1 MNRLQTK
8 MQPGE
13 GWLSADAA
21 RLAYDLT
28 ERELVELTANLK
40 RSGACCP
47 RKGLAIAA
55 LDRAVAQLRE
65 EG

>member
-13 GWLSADAA
+13 GWMAPGAAAVVYGLSS
-21 RLAYDLT
+21 
-28 ERELVELTANLK
+28 RELLALVDQLK
-40 RSGACCP
+40 EEGRSCP
-47 RKGLAIAA
+47 KKGLEIRA
-55 LDRAVAQLRE
+55 LDRAVAQLRG